1 MTGIFLYLLCSLLL
15 GGIICFYGKKL
26 YFLVLPVFLC
36 LGSVVFFST
45 RFGSTG
51 KWLGIGLVVG
61 IVLALLARFIYK
73 LGVFM
78 LGAVAGFMIGILITN
93 FLPNSMQ
100 NYSWIICIVSSLI
113 IALLSVSWCD
123 VFIMLSTA
131 LSGAKIIAGSICF
144 LGVNLTSLT
153 QFFYG
158 DSIIG
163 TMAHLGEYI
172 NSDFSS
178 NHSMIIFITTIILFF
193 FGSAFQI
200 KDNSIANHRK

>member
-1 MTGIFLYLLCSLLL
+1 MTGIFIYLLCSLLL

-93 FLPNSMQ
+93 FLPHNADT
-100 NYSWIICIVSSLI
+100 YSWIICIISSLI
-113 IALLSVSWCD
+113 IAILSVKWCD
-123 VFIMLSTA
+123 FFIMISTA
-131 LSGAKIIAGSICF
+131 LSGAQMMASSICF
-144 LGVNLTSLT
+144 LAFNLTNLMQYIHVNSMI
-153 QFFYG
+153 
-158 DSIIG
+158 S
-163 TMAHLGEYI
+163 TMTSLGEYI
-172 NSDFSS
+172 NGEF
-178 NHSMIIFITTIILFF
+178 NQQYSMIILIATALLFF
-193 FGSAFQI
+193 LGSAFQI
-200 KDNSIANHRK
+200 KDNNIANHRR